1 MKGVYKKNIFGR
13 GEGVWLL
20 LKQYSA
26 ICGPSQNNKK
36 RNTTMSQ
43 KYIGGYILVTFKIHE
58 FFKNFFSLSES
69 WSRKMHL
76 VRQRCEVMYLFLL
89 CENSIWEQKSASKY
103 IYEEQKGLT
112 GGMWRC
118 PELEHKG
125 FDWSKPKWKKVMF
138 IEEYVD
144 INGYKHT

>member
-1 MKGVYKKNIFGR
+1 MWPISKQQKKETLQWAKNTLEDTF
-13 GEGVWLL
+13 WSL
-20 LKQYSA
+20 LKFTNS
-26 ICGPSQNNKK
+26 
-36 RNTTMSQ
+36 
-43 KYIGGYILVTFKIHE
+43 LKI
-58 FFKNFFSLSES
+58 FFSLSES

-144 INGYKHT
+144 INAYKHT